1 MSATVDMLL
10 TSSQERTE
18 RESNRS
24 SVELVLV
31 RAVLDGDRDGFARL
45 YDLYAP
51 LVHGILLA
59 RVPRA
64 EVDDLVQDIFLRL
77 WRERDTLRIENL
89 NYYLFSAVRYEV
101 IDYIRTKGRTFEYLD
116 DYGPFEGMQDLD
128 TENQLALDEL
138 LRVIDECL
146 HILPEKTR
154 EIFRLHKLEYWPI
167 ARIATRFGL
176 SEKAVEY
183 HLTKSVRIVRTHL
196 KEVMVLLLAASGL
209 I

>member
-1 MSATVDMLL
+1 MVDNDKAGHLL
-10 TSSQERTE
+10 LALQ
-18 RESNRS
+18 
-24 SVELVLV
+24 
-31 RAVLDGDRDGFARL
+31 DGDAEAFTAVYKAYW
-45 YDLYAP
+45 YDMF
-51 LVHGILLA
+51 LVTYRKLRNREA
-59 RVPRA
+59 A
-64 EVDDLVQDIFLRL
+64 EEIVQDIFLRL

-89 NYYLFSAVRYEV
+89 NNYLFSAIRYEV

-116 DYGPFEGMQDLD
+116 DYGTFESMQDLN

-167 ARIATRFGL
+167 SRIATRFGL

-183 HLTKSVRIVRTHL
+183 HLTKSVRVVRTHL
-196 KEVMVLLLAASGL
+196 KEVMILLLAASGL

>member
-1 MSATVDMLL
+1 MVDNDKAGHL
-10 TSSQERTE
+10 
-18 RESNRS
+18 
-24 SVELVLV
+24 
-31 RAVLDGDRDGFARL
+31 
-45 YDLYAP
+45 
-51 LVHGILLA
+51 LLA
-59 RVPRA
+59 LQNGDA
-64 EVDDLVQDIFLRL
+64 EAFTAVYKAYWYDMFLVAYRKLRNKEAAEEIVQEIFLRL
-77 WRERDTLRIENL
+77 WRERNTLRIENL
-89 NYYLFSAVRYEV
+89 NYYLFSAIRYEV
-101 IDYIRTKGRTFEYLD
+101 IDYIRTKGRTLEYLD
-116 DYGPFEGMQDLD
+116 DYGSFESMQDLN

-167 ARIATRFGL
+167 SRIATRFGL

-183 HLTKSVRIVRTHL
+183 HLTKSVRVVRTHL

>member
-1 MSATVDMLL
+1 MVDNDKAGHL
-10 TSSQERTE
+10 
-18 RESNRS
+18 
-24 SVELVLV
+24 
-31 RAVLDGDRDGFARL
+31 
-45 YDLYAP
+45 
-51 LVHGILLA
+51 LLA
-59 RVPRA
+59 LQNGDA
-64 EVDDLVQDIFLRL
+64 EAFTAVYKAYWYDMFLVAYRKLRNKEAAEEIVQDIFLRL

-183 HLTKSVRIVRTHL
+183 HLTKSVRVVRTHL
-196 KEVMVLLLAASGL
+196 KEVMILLLAASGL
-209 I
+209 F

>member
-1 MSATVDMLL
+1 MDNDKAGHL
-10 TSSQERTE
+10 
-18 RESNRS
+18 
-24 SVELVLV
+24 
-31 RAVLDGDRDGFARL
+31 
-45 YDLYAP
+45 
-51 LVHGILLA
+51 LLA
-59 RVPRA
+59 LQNGDA
-64 EVDDLVQDIFLRL
+64 EAFTAVYKAYWYDMFLVAYRKLRNREAAEEIVQDIFLRL

-116 DYGPFEGMQDLD
+116 DYGTFESMQDLN

-154 EIFRLHKLEYWPI
+154 EIFRLHKLDYWPI
-167 ARIATRFGL
+167 SRIATRFGL

-183 HLTKSVRIVRTHL
+183 HLTKSVRVVRTHL
-196 KEVMVLLLAASGL
+196 KEVMILLLAASGL